1 MKDGMRTH
9 EVAYQRHPGPF
20 SVSYTEYRW
29 LQEHRSEAV
38 VWVEVDPDPKL
49 FPVIENADAL
59 EDGVTHFFAEW
70 VGPRN
75 NGSLIACIRAVGN
88 SGKSVSTF
96 QARGP
101 VMYRVMPKS
110 CMTEDVQWISVEEWC
125 RIVPNAGI
133 IT

>member
-1 MKDGMRTH
+1 MKDEMQTH

-20 SVSYTEYRW
+20 SVSYVEYRW
-29 LQEHRSEAV
+29 LQERRPEAV
-38 VWVEVDPDPKL
+38 VWVDVDPDPL
-49 FPVIENADAL
+49 SPVIQTAEAL

-70 VGPRN
+70 AGPRH

-101 VMYRVMPKS
+101 VMYRVMPKC

-125 RIVPNAGI
+125 RIVPNSGI